1 MTKVRPARW
10 AGVALACGLA
20 AACSSKPVEMRAQL
34 STATTNGWPSPTTV
48 PRPTTTDAPAN
59 APASKPGY
67 IPSASTLVLTADNDA
82 LSEGWAHIEVTTSG
96 QGHYADYS
104 EDSGPAIGHQM
115 ITIDGAH
122 AEAIVIGGVAYARGD
137 GAAVVN
143 RFGLPAADE
152 WRLANQWILFSGD
165 DAAFSDVSSG
175 VTLRSE
181 LGELTLGGTLQVGAP
196 TVIDGV
202 QAVPITG
209 AVTSAN
215 GNAPGTGTL
224 YITPGSHTLPVE
236 MDVRAVDGTTSRVRY
251 SQWGV
256 AVALSAPAGA
266 VPASSVASN

>member
-1 MTKVRPARW
+1 MTRSWSGVRHTVTVTRRALARNGPLPAAQDWIGARESGCQPVRSCAPRAEDPGVTKVRPARW
-10 AGVALACGLA
+10 ASVALACGLA

-82 LSEGWAHIEVTTSG
+82 LSEGWAHIDVTTSG

-137 GAAVVN
+137 AAAVVN
-143 RFGLPAADE
+143 LFGLP
-152 WRLANQWILFSGD
+152 
-165 DAAFSDVSSG
+165 
-175 VTLRSE
+175 
-181 LGELTLGGTLQVGAP
+181 
-196 TVIDGV
+196 
-202 QAVPITG
+202 
-209 AVTSAN
+209 
-215 GNAPGTGTL
+215 
-224 YITPGSHTLPVE
+224 
-236 MDVRAVDGTTSRVRY
+236 
-251 SQWGV
+251 
-256 AVALSAPAGA
+256 
-266 VPASSVASN
+266 